1 MIGWT
6 SVVDGVNVVDGCSA
20 VDGSTVVDGSSVVIS
35 SVTNISVV
43 VCWSDGDRKS
53 VDTVEV
59 SGSTS
64 SEKGKTWCQ

>member
-20 VDGSTVVDGSSVVIS
+20 VDGSIVVDGSSVVIS

-43 VCWSDGDRKS
+43 VCWSDGDWNS

>member
-6 SVVDGVNVVDGCSA
+6 SVVDGVNVVDGSI
-20 VDGSTVVDGSSVVIS
+20 VVDGCSVVIL

-43 VCWSDGDRKS
+43 VCWSDGNWNS
-53 VDTVEV
+53 VDTSEL

-64 SEKGKTWCQ
+64 SDKGKTWCQ